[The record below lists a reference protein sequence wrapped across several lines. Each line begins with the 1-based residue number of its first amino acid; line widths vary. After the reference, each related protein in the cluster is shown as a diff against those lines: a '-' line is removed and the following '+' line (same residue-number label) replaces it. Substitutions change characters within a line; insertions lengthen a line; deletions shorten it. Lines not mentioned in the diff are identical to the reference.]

1 MFAVLKTGGKQYKVS
16 KNSKLLVEKIDCQVG
31 DEILFNEILV
41 IGDGD
46 TVNAGSPKIEDAGVL
61 AEVLKQTRG
70 PKITIIYKR
79 RRKNSRRKQGHRQDL
94 TLLKIKDITSSGGS
108 KIRPKKSNLTKK
120 SDLKS
125 KDTNIL
131 EKKNKIKKSK
141 ANNDVNNKAEK
152 SKTKAVKKK
161 PVKKNK
167 SKINEER

>member
-16 KNSKLLVEKIDCQVG
+16 KNSKLLVEKIEGQVG

-46 TVNAGSPKIEDAGVL
+46 TVNTGSPKIEDAAVL
-61 AEVLKQTRG
+61 AEVIKQTRG
-70 PKITIIYKR
+70 PKITIIYKKK
-79 RRKNSRRKQGHRQDL
+79 KNSRRKQGHRQDL
-94 TLLKIKDITSSGGS
+94 TLLKIKDITSSGAS

-131 EKKNKIKKSK
+131 DKKNKIKKSK
-141 ANNDVNNKAEK
+141 ANNDVNDKTIK
-152 SKTKAVKKK
+152 SKDKAIKKK
-161 PVKKNK
+161 PLNKIKSKKN
-167 SKINEER
+167 ED